1 MVNLYYEKKFE
12 IFESDCVFRCFFWGG
27 GNLECCRFL
36 ECLRRKESMGL
47 FVPG

>member
-27 GNLECCRFL
+27 NLECCRFL